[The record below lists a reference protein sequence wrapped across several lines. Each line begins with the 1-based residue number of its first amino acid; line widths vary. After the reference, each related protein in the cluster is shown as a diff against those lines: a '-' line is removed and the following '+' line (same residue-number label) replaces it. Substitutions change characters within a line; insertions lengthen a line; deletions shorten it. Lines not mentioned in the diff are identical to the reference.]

1 MTTIALHLPHH
12 RRRRGFG
19 LLEVI
24 LVFALVIAAAAGT
37 FAVFQSANASSNAST
52 VTEQVNTVIANLRTS
67 PWGMAHDYTT
77 MPLDALVT
85 ARLAP
90 PSMIQ
95 NGQAVTPYGPILVAP
110 WYQNPRQ
117 FDINFNHIPDL
128 GGECSKV
135 VAAFGNMGLD
145 DILVAGSG
153 PNDTGG
159 SVYTNGKLDMSKVAH
174 WCSGLNTSDAS
185 VGMDLVGH

>member
-1 MTTIALHLPHH
+1 MTTIALNLPTY
-12 RRRRGFG
+12 RRRKGFG

-37 FAVFQSANASSNAST
+37 FAVFQSANASSNAAT

-85 ARLAP
+85 AHLAP

-95 NGQAVTPYGPILVAP
+95 GGQAVTPYGPIVVAP
-110 WYQNPRQ
+110 WYNDPRQ

-135 VAAFGNMGLD
+135 IAGFGAMGLD
-145 DILVAGSG
+145 DIWVAGSG
-153 PNDTGG
+153 PSDTGG
-159 SVYTNGKLDMSKVAH
+159 SVYTNGKLDMTKVAH

>member
-1 MTTIALHLPHH
+1 MTTLALNLHH
-12 RRRRGFG
+12 YRRRQGFG

-77 MPLDALVT
+77 MPLNALV
-85 ARLAP
+85 AANLAP
-90 PSMIQ
+90 PAMIQ

-110 WYQNPRQ
+110 WYHNPRQ
-117 FDINFNHIPDL
+117 FDINFNNIPDL

-135 VAAFGNMGLD
+135 IAAFGAMGFD

-153 PNDTGG
+153 PSDLGG

>member
-1 MTTIALHLPHH
+1 MTTIALNLPTY
-12 RRRRGFG
+12 RRRKGFG

-52 VTEQVNTVIANLRTS
+52 VTEQVNAVIANMRTS
-67 PWGMAHDYTT
+67 PWGMAHDYSS
-77 MPLDALVT
+77 MPTNAIVT
-85 ARLAP
+85 AHLAP
-90 PSMIQ
+90 PAMIQ
-95 NGQAVTPYGPILVAP
+95 GGQAVTPYGPILVAP
-110 WYQNPRQ
+110 WYLNQRQ
-117 FDINFNHIPDL
+117 FDINFNNIPDL

-145 DILVAGSG
+145 DIWVAGSG
-153 PNDTGG
+153 PSDTGG

-174 WCSGLNTSDAS
+174 WCSGLATSDAS

>member
-1 MTTIALHLPHH
+1 MTTLALHLPHY

-24 LVFALVIAAAAGT
+24 LVFAIVIGAAAVV

-52 VTEQVNTVIANLRTS
+52 VNEQINTVIANLRTS
-67 PWGMAHDYTT
+67 PWGMSHNYGS
-77 MPLDALVT
+77 MPTNALVT
-85 ARLAP
+85 AHLAP
-90 PSMIQ
+90 PAMIQ
-95 NGQAVTPYGPILVAP
+95 NGEAVTPYGPILVAP
-110 WYQNPRQ
+110 WYDNPMQ
-117 FDINFNHIPDL
+117 FDINLNHIPDL

-135 VAAFGNMGLD
+135 VAGFGAMGFD

-153 PNDTGG
+153 PSDTGG